1 MVKLDKIV
9 HTIPLP
15 DGVNASLDG
24 HNVTVSKD
32 GNTVSR
38 EFRHPRLDIST
49 VDGSLQV
56 FCDLPRRSERALAGT
71 WNAHLSNMVKGV
83 DSGFEY
89 RLQAVYSHFPMT
101 IKAVSYTH
109 LTLPTNREV

>member
-15 DGVNASLDG
+15 DGVNASLEG
-24 HNVTVSKD
+24 NNVTISKD
-32 GNTVSR
+32 GNSVSR

-49 VDGSLQV
+49 AEDSVEV

-71 WNAHLSNMVKGV
+71 WNAHITNMV
-83 DSGFEY
+83 
-89 RLQAVYSHFPMT
+89 
-101 IKAVSYTH
+101 
-109 LTLPTNREV
+109 